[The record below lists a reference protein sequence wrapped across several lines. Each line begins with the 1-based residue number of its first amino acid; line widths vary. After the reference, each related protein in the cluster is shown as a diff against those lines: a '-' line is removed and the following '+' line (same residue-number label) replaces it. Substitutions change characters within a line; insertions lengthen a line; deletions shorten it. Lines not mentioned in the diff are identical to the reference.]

1 MTAVRVYHTMMT
13 AQVFPAV
20 CSASERAD
28 RVNVQ
33 QDGASAHTGKDMLRR
48 LNEFGA
54 TMSPQIIVQQQPSNS
69 TDLDICAFSCFRAL
83 TVSMRKL
90 CRQGT
95 DQLAEDVMKAFE
107 LYPCE

>member
-1 MTAVRVYHTMMT
+1 MRMQLPMLCAAQRKSKNRASGDAYALGVMTAVRVYHTMMT

-33 QDGASAHTGKDMLRR
+33 PDGALAHTGKDMLRR

-54 TMSPQIIVQQQPSNS
+54 TMSP
-69 TDLDICAFSCFRAL
+69 
-83 TVSMRKL
+83 
-90 CRQGT
+90 
-95 DQLAEDVMKAFE
+95 
-107 LYPCE
+107 